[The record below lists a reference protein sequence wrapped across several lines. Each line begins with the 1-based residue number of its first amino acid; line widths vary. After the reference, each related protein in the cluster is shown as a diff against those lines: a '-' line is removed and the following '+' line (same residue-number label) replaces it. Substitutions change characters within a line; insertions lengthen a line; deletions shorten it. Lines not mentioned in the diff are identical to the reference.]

1 MCDCRK
7 RSCRC
12 VEIEG
17 RGEGKAGPKV
27 GGTAGPADRSLG
39 KRTAK
44 PRLVVPP
51 KLLLAIE
58 KDKSLR
64 DRLKKYG
71 LPIKG
76 SRQVGLHGRG
86 HHLLALH
93 RTHLL
98 TS

>member
-1 MCDCRK
+1 MCDCQK
-7 RSCRC
+7 RACRC

-17 RGEGKAGPKV
+17 RDEGNAG
-27 GGTAGPADRSLG
+27 RSLA
-39 KRTAK
+39 KLRAK

-76 SRQVGLHGRG
+76 SRQVGSQGRG
-86 HHLLALH
+86 HHVITPARPH
-93 RTHLL
+93 SL

>member
-1 MCDCRK
+1 M
-7 RSCRC
+7 
-12 VEIEG
+12 EIEG
-17 RGEGKAGPKV
+17 RDEGAAG
-27 GGTAGPADRSLG
+27 RSLA
-39 KRTAK
+39 KPRAK

-76 SRQVGLHGRG
+76 SRQVGFQGRD
-86 HHLLALH
+86 HLLALH
-93 RTHLL
+93 AHTSSPVNL
-98 TS
+98 TRPTSNPA